1 MKVQPIQARRLPM
14 KRTGAENAHREVA
27 KAIRRGDLPPVD
39 TQTCCD
45 CGAPARGYDHR
56 DYAKPLEVDAVCDSC
71 NVRRGKAAPC
81 ANAVEQYR
89 DAIVESE
96 QSWRDTA
103 SEPQIVSL
111 DIVAA
116 CASFHAAV
124 RAAWDLRTN
133 QNMTRATLAER
144 VGIHAPHITDV
155 LSGGDRKGKR
165 TLHPD
170 QIADFELA
178 VGNRVVTQFLLS
190 RIGVVLTDGE
200 APIDSN
206 KKEGGSC

>member
-14 KRTGAENAHREVA
+14 KRTGAEHAHREVA
-27 KAIRRGDLPPVD
+27 KAIRRGDLPPAD
-39 TQTCCD
+39 TQICCD
-45 CGAPARGYDHR
+45 CGAPARAYDHR
-56 DYAKPLEVDAVCDSC
+56 DYGKPLVVDAVCDSC
-71 NVRRGKAAPC
+71 NARRGKATPDAS
-81 ANAVEQYR
+81 AIEQYR
-89 DAIVESE
+89 DATIESD
-96 QSWRDTA
+96 QAWRDA
-103 SEPQIVSL
+103 VPEPRIVPIDVVS
-111 DIVAA
+111 V

-124 RAAWDLRTN
+124 RVAWDLRTN

-170 QIADFELA
+170 HIADFELA

-190 RIGVVLTDGE
+190 RIGVVLTDDA
-200 APIDSN
+200 APIDN
-206 KKEGGSC
+206 TKEGGTC